1 MRRTK
6 VICTLGPAVDNDD
19 MIRAL
24 IRGGMNIARF
34 NFSHGTHEEHRERL
48 ARLRRISEEEG
59 VPVAA
64 MLDTK
69 GPEIR
74 TCDLEGGK
82 KVTLEDGQDFI
93 LTTRNVIGDNTIV
106 GVTYGGLSE
115 DLKEG
120 DTILID
126 DGLIELKVLR
136 IKGTDI
142 ICRVI
147 NGGELGQ
154 KKGVNLPGISVNLP
168 AITEKDKD
176 DIIFG
181 CQEGFDFIAASFVR
195 NVDAVLEIKEI
206 LQEYGH
212 SSIKVI
218 SKIENRE
225 GVNNVDS
232 IIKAGD
238 GIMIARGDLGVEI
251 PPEEVPYLQKM
262 MIKKAND
269 QFKFVITA
277 TQMLDSMMR
286 NPRPTRAEVG
296 DVANAVYDCTDVVML
311 SGETAAGKY
320 PIESLKMMC
329 KICEEAESH
338 LDFNEIIASKK
349 SYVTRGISTAVIHAA
364 AETAL
369 TTKAKY
375 IVTPSLRGYT
385 CRLISKFRPVC
396 PVIGMS
402 PDIENL
408 RQMQIMWGVIP
419 FQSALL
425 DTVERTDVIDNAYS
439 LLKKSGMLKSGD
451 TIIITAGAVPNGSNV
466 ITSVTNTMQ
475 VLTER

>member
-181 CQEGFDFIAASFVR
+181 CEEGFDFIAASFVR

-206 LQEYGH
+206 LQEYGN
-212 SSIKVI
+212 SNIKVI

-225 GVNNVDS
+225 V
-232 IIKAGD
+232 
-238 GIMIARGDLGVEI
+238 
-251 PPEEVPYLQKM
+251 
-262 MIKKAND
+262 
-269 QFKFVITA
+269 
-277 TQMLDSMMR
+277 
-286 NPRPTRAEVG
+286 
-296 DVANAVYDCTDVVML
+296 
-311 SGETAAGKY
+311 
-320 PIESLKMMC
+320 
-329 KICEEAESH
+329 
-338 LDFNEIIASKK
+338 
-349 SYVTRGISTAVIHAA
+349 
-364 AETAL
+364 
-369 TTKAKY
+369 
-375 IVTPSLRGYT
+375 
-385 CRLISKFRPVC
+385 
-396 PVIGMS
+396 
-402 PDIENL
+402 
-408 RQMQIMWGVIP
+408 
-419 FQSALL
+419 
-425 DTVERTDVIDNAYS
+425 
-439 LLKKSGMLKSGD
+439 
-451 TIIITAGAVPNGSNV
+451 
-466 ITSVTNTMQ
+466 
-475 VLTER
+475 